1 MTQGLS
7 MDISMIYIALSGL
20 LMVGLAV
27 DVVRGRLKYQVGLGD
42 GGHEALGRLIR
53 VHGNAVEYLPIGLLL
68 LLAVENSVSSGLLV
82 HLLGGLLVFC
92 RLLHAFGL
100 RKSAGTSL
108 PRFIGTAGTWS
119 MMLVSVGLI
128 LANSF

>member
-42 GGHEALGRLIR
+42 GGHEALGGRELRLQW
-53 VHGNAVEYLPIGLLL
+53 
-68 LLAVENSVSSGLLV
+68 
-82 HLLGGLLVFC
+82 F
-92 RLLHAFGL
+92 
-100 RKSAGTSL
+100 AGTSA
-108 PRFIGTAGTWS
+108 RR
-119 MMLVSVGLI
+119 SVGLLSAVACVWFAQECRHI
-128 LANSF
+128 PAALYWHGRYLEHDAGFSRIDSGEQLLVPDRVAML

>member
-42 GGHEALGRLIR
+42 GGHEALGRRIR

-68 LLAVENSVSSGLLV
+68 LLAVENGRLCQVWQTLRDISPSRGQVIVSAIS
-82 HLLGGLLVFC
+82 
-92 RLLHAFGL
+92 
-100 RKSAGTSL
+100 T
-108 PRFIGTAGTWS
+108 PRTICSKRS
-119 MMLVSVGLI
+119 MSPG
-128 LANSF
+128 